1 MHNRYI
7 LYICLKTMQ
16 RSNVWWN
23 FRSRDFW
30 SRRSDFSSFSKR
42 RTGWLAK
49 LEKMGLW
56 RLVLFWVSGF
66 LIFGIVVFSLYLQ
79 LRVLRNLPDVSQIK
93 DMQLT
98 QATIITDRNWV
109 ELYKIF
115 DENRE
120 YVDLDKISPRM
131 LKAIVAVEDQRFWEH
146 EGLDP
151 MGIFRAWV
159 KAMLGK
165 NGGGGSTLTQQLI
178 TNLMKLE
185 RPFWGN
191 FFQKVDY
198 KLTQII
204 LAKRLNNVLQQ
215 QIRAEK
221 KDLTSS
227 QIKHEMKNKIL
238 ELYLNYVFLWNNA
251 YGVEAASKIYFNKS
265 AKDLTI
271 MESAVLAS
279 IPKAPTRYDPYKS
292 TSLLGSFDIKDVN
305 GETVAYAGN
314 IKSMIV
320 TEFRNNLMT
329 ASFAGKWSAE
339 SIVRLLNSLAP
350 KSVSVDG
357 ATYTVNYVNGRAEY
371 VLARM
376 FEDWMIKEEELKAAL
391 SESFTKI
398 FEKNTF
404 AIKAPHFVFW
414 IKELLE
420 KDFGSGSIQQGGLI
434 VKTSLDANIQ
444 ELAEKAIKANSA
456 SLFEFWASNSS
467 LLYADSTNGDVLAYV
482 GSLDYFNKDIQGQ
495 NDMVKN
501 PRQSGSS
508 IKPLIYALGFDKLPL
523 TLDTPIYDI
532 PFSIG
537 KDTPSNADGKF
548 EGPLPLKRALGFS
561 RNIPAV
567 KMFLALWGEQVAKP
581 FLQSLWLS
589 GVKNQIEYGYPLSLG
604 AAEVSMLE
612 LASAYTH
619 LSTTTP
625 AKLNPILEIRGSNGS
640 ILYTKEPEIQQNVIK
655 PGIVSLMWKIL
666 SDPSNRIGAWATKFN
681 VRGLTYALK
690 TGTSNV
696 RTEKA
701 SLPRDGWLAAY
712 TPSKVLMM
720 WAGNADARPMNAKAY
735 GGSIHANSVK
745 AFLADLMAQG
755 LLTNEEMPMKD
766 TSTVNISKLSWK
778 LASDQTPADLV
789 ISTLWWNGMLPKEA
803 DNGVREIEVDL
814 ACFGKVSPLTPTERI
829 KKGFLIQPSTFMPNK
844 MDLEGIKKY
853 LQESVNATG
862 ATVNLP
868 LFMTEPDKY
877 CEGMQPSNNDSIQI
891 TFTKPLEK
899 QSFAKKNAVVYTV
912 KSPVNIKKILI
923 TLDGEQVASYI
934 DNSVEIYGTKPVDL
948 SRFSDGLHTLAVTA
962 IDVNNGMK
970 TASVSVNLIS
980 TDTGLPQIKR
990 DQSSVQKLEDGSFSV
1005 VLMWE
1010 DAISSIKSIRVV
1022 EKNTGKTLVDMATPI
1037 VQFSVKT
1044 PDVTVEIT
1052 DSYGNVLR
1060 QDINLNNF

>member
-1 MHNRYI
+1 MSFWT
-7 LYICLKTMQ
+7 LYLFLKTMQ
-16 RSNVWWN
+16 RNAVWWN
-23 FRSRDFW
+23 FRSREF
-30 SRRSDFSSFSKR
+30 SPRRSGFSSFWRKKI
-42 RTGWLAK
+42 GLLAK
-49 LEKMGLW
+49 LEQMGRW
-56 RLVLFWVSGF
+56 RVILFGVSGF
-66 LIFGIVVFSLYLQ
+66 LIFVIVVFSLYLQ

-93 DMQLT
+93 DMKLT
-98 QATIITDRNWV
+98 QATIITDRNGV

-120 YVDLDKISPRM
+120 YVDLDKISPWM

-151 MGIFRAWV
+151 MWIFRAWV

-185 RPFWGN
+185 RPFWWN
-191 FFQKVDY
+191 FFEKVDY

-221 KDLTSS
+221 KNLSSS

-238 ELYLNYVFLWNNA
+238 ELYLNYVFLGNNS
-251 YGVEAASKIYFNKS
+251 YGVEAASKIYFNKP

-271 MESAVLAS
+271 MESAILAS

-292 TSLLGSFDIKDVN
+292 TSLLWSFEVKDMN
-305 GETVAYAGN
+305 GQSVAYGGN
-314 IKSMIV
+314 IKTMVVS
-320 TEFRNNLMT
+320 EFRNNLMT
-329 ASFAGKWSAE
+329 ASFAGKGSAE
-339 SIVRLLNSLAP
+339 SVVRFLNSLSP
-350 KSVSVDG
+350 KTISVDG
-357 ATYTVNYVNGRAEY
+357 ANYTVNYVNGRAEY

-376 FEDWMIKEEELKAAL
+376 FEDGMIKEEELKTAL

-398 FEKNTF
+398 FEKSTF

-420 KDFGSGSIQQGGLI
+420 KNFGSGSIQQDGMI
-434 VKTSLDANIQ
+434 IKTTLDANIQ
-444 ELAEKAIKANSA
+444 ELAEKAIKANA
-456 SLFEFWASNSS
+456 NSLFEFWASNSS

-532 PFSIG
+532 PFSVG
-537 KDTPSNADGKF
+537 KDTPNNADGKF

-567 KMFLALWGEQVAKP
+567 KMFLALGGEQVAKP
-581 FLQSLWLS
+581 FLQSLGLS
-589 GVKNQIEYGYPLSLG
+589 GVKNQIEYWYPLSLG

-625 AKLNPILEIRGSNGS
+625 AKINPILEIRWSNGT
-640 ILYTKEPEIQQNVIK
+640 ILYTKEPEIQQNIIK

-701 SLPRDGWLAAY
+701 SLPRDWWLAAY

-735 GGSIHANSVK
+735 GWSIHANSVK
-745 AFLADLMAQG
+745 AFLADLLAKG
-755 LLTNEEMPMKD
+755 LLTNEEMPMRD
-766 TSTVNISKLSWK
+766 TSTLNISKLSGK

-789 ISTLWWNGMLPKEA
+789 VSTLWWNGMLPKEA
-803 DNGVREIEVDL
+803 DTGVRDMEVDL
-814 ACFGKVSPLTPTERI
+814 ACFGKVSPLTPAERI
-829 KKGFLIQPSTFMPNK
+829 KKWYLIQPSTFMPNK

-853 LQESVNATG
+853 LQESINATG
-862 ATVNLP
+862 SSAMLP
-868 LFMTEPDKY
+868 LFMSEPDKY
-877 CEGMQPSNNDSIQI
+877 CDGMQPINNDAIQI
-891 TFTKPLEK
+891 GFIKPLEK
-899 QSFAKKNAVVYTV
+899 QSFAKKNTVVYTV
-912 KSPVNIKKILI
+912 KSPINIKKILI
-923 TLDGEQVASYI
+923 SLDGEQVGSFI
-934 DNSVEIYGTKPVDL
+934 DNSTDIQGTRVVDL
-948 SRFSDGLHTLAVTA
+948 SRFSDGLHTLAITA
-962 IDVNNGMK
+962 IDINNGMK
-970 TASVSVNLIS
+970 TVSVSVNLIS
-980 TDTGLPQIKR
+980 TDTWLPQIKR
-990 DQSSVQKLEDGSFSV
+990 DQSSVQKLEDGSFNV
-1005 VLMWE
+1005 VLAGE
-1010 DAISSIKSIRVV
+1010 DAISSIKFIKAIDKATWKV
-1022 EKNTGKTLVDMATPI
+1022 LVDMTTSA
-1037 VQFSVKT
+1037 VQFNAKS
-1044 PDVTVEIT
+1044 PDITVEIA